1 MKLIERIMKM
11 LTGVEEKKV
20 LPSRNELCW
29 CGSGIKYKRCH
40 MAKDEHKIRSKKSI
54 G

>member
-1 MKLIERIMKM
+1 MNVIARVMKF
-11 LTGVEEKKV
+11 LTGAQEKRV
-20 LPSRNELCW
+20 LPSRNDVCW